1 MPIFTTAM
9 SSIQVGLAVGNGTG
23 PELAAVFERIIQ
35 SLTAPYN
42 VTVTF
47 LRSSRIYNS
56 YSSLLAI
63 NDTDA
68 VTEETLA
75 DAAHYRQFCKEAVSC
90 GVRAIFRTSISAQAL
105 YLVREQLQAI
115 KVEHFVLSPNSS
127 ILLVRDQAQG
137 FYSGANSVNTSKD
150 AVSRTVH
157 FSKAIFTR
165 ILSYALARANQL
177 WGTTNSVTM
186 VYKFHLFDGLF
197 HTWATEWERTFGV
210 TIRFVQGDTM
220 NRDLLAFGV
229 SGHNLVISGNEY
241 ADIMQTIL
249 LDRFGLGAQESA
261 CAENVYLHPDVQGLS
276 EYQTAHGSA
285 DDLVGRGVVNPT
297 ATIRAAAAVLEDQAG
312 CAGVKR
318 KVDGML
324 GDLGAR
330 GIGTPDQGGTA
341 TTERF
346 VEAFLQRLNQPL
358 DTHNYEICRFR
369 GKRTAMVVVDFQNDF
384 VTQYKNQSAMARV
397 AANIP
402 RVVEWA
408 RQARIEVIFVRFLGD
423 EQFQSLSWRHRNQTQ
438 GRLPWCV
445 QGTWGA
451 EVFGSVTVHEGEP
464 VFDKKAKFDPFLTA
478 EFAQYI
484 AARGFE
490 QLVVVG
496 LYTDV
501 CVDATVRG
509 AFQRGL
515 WTTLVS
521 ECTAAL
527 HFSEEQML
535 AYMQR
540 VYGSEV
546 VMMDDLLA
554 TGNENGPVSPS
565 G

>member
-1 MPIFTTAM
+1 M

-23 PELAAVFERIIQ
+23 PELTAVFERVIQ
-35 SLTAPYN
+35 SLAAPYN
-42 VTVTF
+42 VTVAF
-47 LRSSRIYNS
+47 LRSSRIYHS
-56 YSSLLAI
+56 YSSLLAV

-68 VTEETLA
+68 VTEETLV

-115 KVEHFVLSPNSS
+115 KVEHFVLSPTSS

-137 FYSGANSVNTSKD
+137 FYSGTNSVNTTKD
-150 AVSRTVH
+150 AVSRTAH
-157 FSKAIFTR
+157 FSKAVFTR
-165 ILSYALARANQL
+165 ILSYALGRTNQL
-177 WGTTNSVTM
+177 WGKTNSVTM

-210 TIRFVQGDTM
+210 TIWFVQGDTM

-229 SGHNLVISGNEY
+229 SGHNLLISGNEY

-249 LDRFGLGAQESA
+249 LDRFGFGAQESA

-285 DDLVGRGVVNPT
+285 DDLVGQGIVNPT
-297 ATIRAAAAVLEDQAG
+297 ATIRAAAALLEDQAG
-312 CAGVKR
+312 C
-318 KVDGML
+318 L
-324 GDLGAR
+324 GAKQRANRALKDLGAK

-346 VEAFLQRLNQPL
+346 VEAFLQGLEGPL
-358 DTHNYEICRFR
+358 DTLHYDISRFR
-369 GKRTAMVVVDFQNDF
+369 GKRTAVVVVDFQNDF
-384 VTQYKNQSAMARV
+384 VTRYQNQSAMARV
-397 AANIP
+397 AGNIP

-423 EQFQSLSWRHRNQTQ
+423 EQFQGPGWRYRNQTQ
-438 GRLPWCV
+438 GRRPWCV

-451 EVFGSVTVHEGEP
+451 DLFGSVTVQGDER
-464 VFDKKAKFDPFLTA
+464 VFDKKAKFDPFLTE
-478 EFAQYI
+478 EFARYI

-490 QLVVVG
+490 QLVVLG

-501 CVDATVRG
+501 CVDATVRA

-515 WTTLVS
+515 WTTLVR

-535 AYMQR
+535 AYMQQ

-546 VMMDDLLA
+546 VKMDDLLA
-554 TGNENGPVSPS
+554 AAKENGPVSSS

>member
-1 MPIFTTAM
+1 M

-23 PELAAVFERIIQ
+23 PELAAVFERVIR
-35 SLTAPYN
+35 SLAAPYN
-42 VTVTF
+42 VRVTF
-47 LRSSRIYNS
+47 LRSERIYNS

-75 DAAHYRQFCKEAVSC
+75 DAAHYHQFCKEAVSC

-115 KVEHFVLSPNSS
+115 KVEHFTLSPASS

-137 FYSGANSVNTSKD
+137 FYSGANSVNATKD

-157 FSKAIFTR
+157 FSKEVFTR
-165 ILSYALARANQL
+165 MLSYALASASQL
-177 WGTTNSVTM
+177 WGGTNSVTM

-197 HTWATEWERTFGV
+197 HTWAAEWERMFGV

-229 SGHNLVISGNEY
+229 SGHNLLIAGNEY

-249 LDRFGLGAQESA
+249 LDRFGFGAQESA

-285 DDLVGRGVVNPT
+285 DDLVGKGVVNPT
-297 ATIRAAAAVLEDQAG
+297 ATIRAAAALLEDQAG
-312 CAGVKR
+312 CAGVKQR
-318 KVDGML
+318 ADRVL
-324 GDLGAR
+324 GELGAR
-330 GIGTPDQGGTA
+330 GIGTPDQGGTD

-346 VEAFLQRLNQPL
+346 VEAFLQGLDQPL
-358 DTHNYEICRFR
+358 DAHNYEAASWFR
-369 GKRTAMVVVDFQNDF
+369 GKRTAVVVVDFQNDF
-384 VTQYKNQSAMARV
+384 VTQYQNQSAMTRV

-408 RQARIEVIFVRFLGD
+408 RQARIEVIFVRFIGD
-423 EQFQSLSWRHRNQTQ
+423 EQFQGPSWRYRNQTQ
-438 GRLPWCV
+438 GRRPWCV
-445 QGTWGA
+445 HGTWGA
-451 EVFGSVTVHEGEP
+451 EIFGSVTVQAGER
-464 VFDKKAKFDPFLTA
+464 VFDKKAKFDPFLSE

-484 AARGFE
+484 DGRGFE
-490 QLVVVG
+490 ELLVVG

-501 CVDATVRG
+501 CVDATVRA

-521 ECTAAL
+521 KCTVAL

-535 AYMQR
+535 AYMQQ

-546 VMMDDLLA
+546 VKMDDLLA
-554 TGNENGPVSPS
+554 TGKENGPVSSS

>member
-1 MPIFTTAM
+1 M

-23 PELAAVFERIIQ
+23 PELTAVFERVIQ
-35 SLTAPYN
+35 SLAAPYN

-75 DAAHYRQFCKEAVSC
+75 DAAHYGQFCKEVISC

-115 KVEHFVLSPNSS
+115 KVEHFTLSPTSS

-137 FYSGANSVNTSKD
+137 FYSGTNSVSSTKD
-150 AVSRTVH
+150 AVSRTAH
-157 FSKAIFTR
+157 FSKAVFTR
-165 ILSYALARANQL
+165 ILSYALGRANQL
-177 WGTTNSVTM
+177 WGQTNSVTM
-186 VYKFHLFDGLF
+186 IYKFHLFDGLF
-197 HTWATEWERTFGV
+197 HTWAIEWERTFGV
-210 TIRFVQGDTM
+210 PIRFVQGDTM

-229 SGHNLVISGNEY
+229 KGHNLLISGNEY

-249 LDRFGLGAQESA
+249 LDKFGLGAQESA

-285 DDLVGRGVVNPT
+285 DDLVGKGIVNPT
-297 ATIRAAAAVLEDQAG
+297 ATIRAAAAVLEEHAG
-312 CAGVKR
+312 C
-318 KVDGML
+318 L
-324 GDLGAR
+324 GAKQRADCVLEDLGAR

-341 TTERF
+341 TTETF
-346 VEAFLQRLNQPL
+346 VEAFLQRLDQPQG
-358 DTHNYEICRFR
+358 TRHCKTSRCR
-369 GKRTAMVVVDFQNDF
+369 GNRTAVVVVDFQNDC
-384 VTQYKNQSAMARV
+384 VTQYKNQSSMARV

-402 RVVEWA
+402 LVVEWA
-408 RQARIEVIFVRFLGD
+408 RGARIEVIFVRFLGD
-423 EQFQSLSWRHRNQTQ
+423 EQFQGPSWRYRNQTQ
-438 GRLPWCV
+438 GRRPWCV

-451 EVFGSVTVHEGEP
+451 ELFGSVTVQTGER
-464 VFDKKAKFDPFLTA
+464 VFDKKAKFDPFLTG

-490 QLVVVG
+490 ELLVVG

-515 WTTLVS
+515 WTTLVR

-535 AYMQR
+535 AYMQQ

-546 VMMDDLLA
+546 VKIDDLLA
-554 TGNENGPVSPS
+554 TGKENGPVFSS

>member
-1 MPIFTTAM
+1 MP
-9 SSIQVGLAVGNGTG
+9 SIQVGLAVGNGTG
-23 PELAAVFERIIQ
+23 PELTVIFERVIQ
-35 SLTAPYN
+35 SLAARYN
-42 VTVTF
+42 VSVTF
-47 LRSSRIYNS
+47 LRSPRIYNS

-75 DAAHYRQFCKEAVSC
+75 DAAHYRQFCREAVSC

-115 KVEHFVLSPNSS
+115 KIEHFTLSPTSS

-137 FYSGANSVNTSKD
+137 FYSGTNSVNTSKD
-150 AVSRTVH
+150 AVSRTAH
-157 FSKAIFTR
+157 FSKAVFTR
-165 ILSYALARANQL
+165 ILSFALVRANQL
-177 WGTTNSVTM
+177 WGGTNSVTM

-210 TIRFVQGDTM
+210 RIRFVQGDTM

-229 SGHNLVISGNEY
+229 SGHNLLISGNEY

-261 CAENVYLHPDVQGLS
+261 CAENVYLHPDVWGLS

-285 DDLVGRGVVNPT
+285 DDLVGKGIVNPT

-312 CAGVKR
+312 CAGATQR
-318 KVDGML
+318 VDYVL
-324 GDLGAR
+324 GDLGAK
-330 GIGTPDQGGTA
+330 GIRTPDQGGTA
-341 TTERF
+341 TTEAF
-346 VEAFLQRLNQPL
+346 VEAFLQGLGQPL
-358 DTHNYEICRFR
+358 DAHNGASSWFSGEANGCGGRGFPERFCHPVQAPI
-369 GKRTAMVVVDFQNDF
+369 GHGTGDDHFQG
-384 VTQYKNQSAMARV
+384 
-397 AANIP
+397 P
-402 RVVEWA
+402 
-408 RQARIEVIFVRFLGD
+408 
-423 EQFQSLSWRHRNQTQ
+423 SWRHRNQMQ
-438 GRLPWCV
+438 GRQPWCV

-451 EVFGSVTVHEGEP
+451 EVFGSVSVQAGER
-464 VFDKKAKFDPFLTA
+464 VCDKKAKFDPFLSE

-484 AARGFE
+484 AVRGFE
-490 QLVVVG
+490 ELVVAG

-521 ECTAAL
+521 GCTAAL

-540 VYGSEV
+540 VYGSDV
-546 VMMDDLLA
+546 VTMDDLLA
-554 TGNENGPVSPS
+554 TGKENGAVSSS

>member
-1 MPIFTTAM
+1 MP
-9 SSIQVGLAVGNGTG
+9 SIQVGLAVGNGTG
-23 PELAAVFERIIQ
+23 PELTVIFERVIQ
-35 SLTAPYN
+35 SLAARYN
-42 VTVTF
+42 VSVTF
-47 LRSSRIYNS
+47 LRSPRIYNS

-75 DAAHYRQFCKEAVSC
+75 DAAHYRQFCREAVPC

-115 KVEHFVLSPNSS
+115 KIEHFTLSPTSS

-137 FYSGANSVNTSKD
+137 FYSGTNSVNTSKD
-150 AVSRTVH
+150 AVSRTAH
-157 FSKAIFTR
+157 FSKAVFTR
-165 ILSYALARANQL
+165 ILSFALVRANQL
-177 WGTTNSVTM
+177 WGGTNSVTM

-210 TIRFVQGDTM
+210 RIRFVQGDTM
-220 NRDLLAFGV
+220 NRDLLAFGM
-229 SGHNLVISGNEY
+229 SGHNLLISGNEY

-249 LDRFGLGAQESA
+249 LDRSGLGAQESA
-261 CAENVYLHPDVQGLS
+261 CAENVYLHPDVWGLS

-285 DDLVGRGVVNPT
+285 DDLVGKGIVNPT

-312 CAGVKR
+312 CAGATQR
-318 KVDGML
+318 VDYVL
-324 GDLGAR
+324 GDLGAK
-330 GIGTPDQGGTA
+330 GIRTPDQGGTA
-341 TTERF
+341 TTEAF
-346 VEAFLQRLNQPL
+346 VEAFLQGLGQPL
-358 DTHNYEICRFR
+358 DAHNGASSWFSGEANGR
-369 GKRTAMVVVDFQNDF
+369 GGP
-384 VTQYKNQSAMARV
+384 
-397 AANIP
+397 NIP

-408 RQARIEVIFVRFLGD
+408 RQARIEVIFVRFVGD
-423 EQFQSLSWRHRNQTQ
+423 DHFQGPSWRHRNQMQ
-438 GRLPWCV
+438 GRQPWCV

-451 EVFGSVTVHEGEP
+451 EVFGSVSVQAGER
-464 VFDKKAKFDPFLTA
+464 VCDKKAKFDPFLSE

-484 AARGFE
+484 AVRGFE
-490 QLVVVG
+490 ELVVAG

-521 ECTAAL
+521 GCTAAL

-540 VYGSEV
+540 VYGSDV
-546 VMMDDLLA
+546 VTMDDLLA
-554 TGNENGPVSPS
+554 TGKENGAVSSS

>member
-1 MPIFTTAM
+1 MP
-9 SSIQVGLAVGNGTG
+9 SIQVGLAVGNGTG
-23 PELAAVFERIIQ
+23 PELTVIFERVIQ
-35 SLTAPYN
+35 SLAARYN
-42 VTVTF
+42 VSVTF
-47 LRSSRIYNS
+47 LRSPRIYNS

-75 DAAHYRQFCKEAVSC
+75 DAAHYRQFCREAVPC

-105 YLVREQLQAI
+105 YLVHEQLQAI
-115 KVEHFVLSPNSS
+115 KIEHFTLSPTSS

-137 FYSGANSVNTSKD
+137 FYSGTNSVNTSKD
-150 AVSRTVH
+150 AVSRTAH
-157 FSKAIFTR
+157 FSKAVFTR
-165 ILSYALARANQL
+165 ILSFALVRANQL
-177 WGTTNSVTM
+177 WGGTNSVTM

-210 TIRFVQGDTM
+210 RIRFVQGDTM

-229 SGHNLVISGNEY
+229 SGHNLLISGNEY

-249 LDRFGLGAQESA
+249 LDKSGLGAQESA
-261 CAENVYLHPDVQGLS
+261 CAENVYLHPDVWGLS

-285 DDLVGRGVVNPT
+285 DDLVGKGIVNPT

-312 CAGVKR
+312 CAGATQR
-318 KVDGML
+318 VDYVL
-324 GDLGAR
+324 GDLGAK
-330 GIGTPDQGGTA
+330 GIRTPDQGGTA
-341 TTERF
+341 TTEAF
-346 VEAFLQRLNQPL
+346 VSHWTRTTARPPG
-358 DTHNYEICRFR
+358 FR
-369 GKRTAMVVVDFQNDF
+369 GKRTAVVVVDFQNDF
-384 VTQYKNQSAMARV
+384 VTQSKNQSAMARV

-408 RQARIEVIFVRFLGD
+408 RQARIEVIFVRFVGD
-423 EQFQSLSWRHRNQTQ
+423 DHFQGPSWRHRNQMQ
-438 GRLPWCV
+438 GRQPWCV

-451 EVFGSVTVHEGEP
+451 EVFGSVSVQAGER
-464 VFDKKAKFDPFLTA
+464 VCDKKAKFDPFLSE
-478 EFAQYI
+478 EFAQDI
-484 AARGFE
+484 AVRGFE
-490 QLVVVG
+490 ELVVAG

-521 ECTAAL
+521 GCTAAL

-540 VYGSEV
+540 VYGSDV
-546 VMMDDLLA
+546 VTMDDLLA
-554 TGNENGPVSPS
+554 TGKENGAVSSS